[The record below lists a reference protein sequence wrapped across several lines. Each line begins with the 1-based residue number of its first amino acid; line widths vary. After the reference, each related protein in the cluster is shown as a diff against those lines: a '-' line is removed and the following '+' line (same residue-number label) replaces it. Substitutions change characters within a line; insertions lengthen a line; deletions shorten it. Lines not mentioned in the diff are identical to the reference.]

1 MINLGWFLLSI
12 FVLIIILAIGEKK
25 FNFKENKLI
34 NIAVNLS
41 LFFVGLILISV
52 LMTGS
57 IKEERIVID
66 TNIRVENLLSLNDNY
81 SSNTN
86 GNIHGALT
94 FFYGEIRESK
104 DLYYRVLIGDD
115 KKGYTIK
122 DIKIDNNVRL
132 FFTDSKEFRLEY
144 YYDII
149 SENYIPNWY
158 YGGIF
163 KTFHGYEEH
172 TKLTNCKIYLPKDA
186 IKIDLTVDLK

>member
-12 FVLIIILAIGEKK
+12 FILIIILMILNGKFTFEKDK
-25 FNFKENKLI
+25 FDNIIISLI
-34 NIAVNLS
+34 FS
-41 LFFVGLILISV
+41 LIGLIIVSF
-52 LMTGS
+52 LMSCFIEKGMT
-57 IKEERIVID
+57 IID
-66 TNIRVENLLSLNDNY
+66 TNIEVENLLSLNDNY
-81 SSNTN
+81 SSNIN

-94 FFYGEIRESK
+94 FFYGEIRENK

-163 KTFHGYEEH
+163 KKFYRNEKY
-172 TKLTNCKIYLPKDA
+172 TKLTNCKIYLQKDA